1 MEPSTE
7 RAARAERNLKDR
19 YTFGVAAHRLSCK
32 QYALVAQSAEHRTF
46 NARVRSSSLRRRT
59 TPPWPDSQAVKTPP
73 FHGGSTGSNPV
84 RVTNMSK
91 WRNWQT
97 RPAQTRDPFAAL
109 WVRFPPWTPC
119 GAIWPAS
126 MLPVAQLV
134 RALDCG
140 SRGRRFESGRAPHA
154 PMDKRLSPRPLKA
167 VSWVRSPLGVPYGT
181 VAYEVGAPV

>member
-1 MEPSTE
+1 MRGSGV
-7 RAARAERNLKDR
+7 RA
-19 YTFGVAAHRLSCK
+19 
-32 QYALVAQSAEHRTF
+32 SAG
-46 NARVRSSSLRRRT
+46 APP
-59 TPPWPDSQAVKTPP
+59 PPWPDSQAVKTPP

-97 RPAQTRDPFAAL
+97 RPAQTREPFVAL

>member
-7 RAARAERNLKDR
+7 RAARAEQNLKDR

-134 RALDCG
+134 RAPECG
-140 SRGRRFESGRAPHA
+140 SRGRR
-154 PMDKRLSPRPLKA
+154 
-167 VSWVRSPLGVPYGT
+167 
-181 VAYEVGAPV
+181 